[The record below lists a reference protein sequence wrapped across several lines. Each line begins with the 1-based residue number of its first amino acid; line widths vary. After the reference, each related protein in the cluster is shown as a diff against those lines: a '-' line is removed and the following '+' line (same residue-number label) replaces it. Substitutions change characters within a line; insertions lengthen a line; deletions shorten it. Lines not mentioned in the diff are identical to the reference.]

1 MTKEG
6 VKLLKQSH
14 HVSMLVASRS
24 LLDDVER
31 LLRLQINGGPI
42 VPGQIFP
49 LLPILAHH
57 VSGVQ
62 HCPNLVFV

>member
-42 VPGQIFP
+42 VPGQILP
-49 LLPILAHH
+49 LLPILIHH